1 MVIIRSPENGTGQPG
16 CHEYLTW
23 ERCSIRDT
31 VAVNRFGC
39 RCLPGG
45 AAGGVLLGAGWA
57 GWADELAGG

>member
-45 AAGGVLLGAGWA
+45 AADGGLLGAGWA